1 MISRKELNF
10 VHQAMS
16 IAENSPCYNQHG
28 CVLVQNGKIMS
39 HGYNHYEVS
48 KHSLS
53 TNTTHAEIDALIK
66 YFKSKNTNQK
76 FVKKGDIE
84 KKNSNKVTIYI
95 IKIKNNQLSNSA
107 PCCMCTQI
115 LKMSNIVK
123 KIIYSSDDGNLV
135 SVRMRDY
142 ETQYMSVGDRYNNQ
156 NISYFNCCR

>member
-1 MISRKELNF
+1 MISKSDSKF
-10 VHQAMS
+10 IQYAMS
-16 IAENSPCYNQHG
+16 MAENSPCYNQHG
-28 CVLVQNGKIMS
+28 CVLVQNGKIVS
-39 HGYNHYEVS
+39 QGYNHYDIS

-53 TNTTHAEIDALIK
+53 SNTTHAEIDALLK

-76 FVKKGDIE
+76 FIKKGDIE

-107 PCCMCTQI
+107 PCCMCTKI

-123 KIIYSSDDGNLV
+123 KIIYSSNDGNLV

-142 ETQYMSVGDRYNNQ
+142 ETQHMSVGDRCNNS
-156 NISYFNCCR
+156 NICNLYCNR

>member
-1 MISRKELNF
+1 MISKKELNF
-10 VHQAMS
+10 VHQAML

-28 CVLVQNGKIMS
+28 SVLVQNGKIIS

-66 YFKSKNTNQK
+66 YFKSKNINQK
-76 FVKKGDIE
+76 FLKKKNSE
-84 KKNSNKVTIYI
+84 KKKSNKVTIYI

-107 PCCMCTQI
+107 PCYMCSKI

-123 KIIYSSDDGNLV
+123 KIIYSCDNGNLV

-142 ETQYMSVGDRYNNQ
+142 ETQYMTVGDRCNNH
-156 NISYFNCCR
+156 NTSLTHFCR

>member
-1 MISRKELNF
+1 MISKKELNF
-10 VHQAMS
+10 VHQAML

-28 CVLVQNGKIMS
+28 SVLVRNGKIIS

-66 YFKSKNTNQK
+66 YFKLKNTNQK
-76 FVKKGDIE
+76 FIKKRDIE

-107 PCCMCTQI
+107 PCYMCAKI

-123 KIIYSSDDGNLV
+123 KIIYSCDNGNLV

-142 ETQYMSVGDRYNNQ
+142 ETQYMTTGDRYNNQ